1 MSVTSLKVLRMRSG
15 EDVLSMIE
23 DHGNSVTLVDAVT
36 LIPTQ
41 HGQVQFIPYVPF
53 AEKGTPV
60 EIQKDFIV
68 YIVDPAQEMSDHYRQ
83 MTSGL
88 LVEPKQGIIH
98 P

>member
-1 MSVTSLKVLRMRSG
+1 MSNTTLKVLRMRSG

-68 YIVDPAQEMSDHYRQ
+68 YIVDPAQEMADHFRQ
-83 MTSGL
+83 MTSGIV
-88 LVEPKQGIIH
+88 VEPQQSIIA